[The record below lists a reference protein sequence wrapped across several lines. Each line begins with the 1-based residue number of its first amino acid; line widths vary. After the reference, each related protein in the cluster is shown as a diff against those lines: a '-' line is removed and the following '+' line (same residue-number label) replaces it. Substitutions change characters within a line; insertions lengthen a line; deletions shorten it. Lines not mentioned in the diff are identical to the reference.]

1 MKTIM
6 LIIAAI
12 SLAAC
17 NKDQTPQQS
26 VEQFKEAQGAVQA
39 AADAAKPHVE
49 AVFDQVIKPAI
60 EQVKADAVA
69 QSKSKLSSAAQQPAA
84 TPPARFQ
91 RVESGWNVGTE
102 FIYCYSDTWL
112 KHRNIACYSDPQH

>member
-6 LIIAAI
+6 LIIAALA
-12 SLAAC
+12 LAAC

-26 VEQFKEAQGAVQA
+26 VEQFKEAQSAVQA

-60 EQVKADAVA
+60 EQVKADAAA
-69 QSKSKLSSAAQQPAA
+69 QSKSKLSSAAQQSAA
-84 TPPARFQ
+84 TPPVRFQ
-91 RVESGWNVGTE
+91 RVESGWNVEPE
-102 FIYCYSDTWL
+102 FTYCYRDSWL
-112 KHRNIACYSDPQH
+112 KYPNLTCYSNPQH

>member
-6 LIIAAI
+6 LIIAALA
-12 SLAAC
+12 LAAC

-26 VEQFKEAQGAVQA
+26 VEQFKEAQSAVQA

-60 EQVKADAVA
+60 DQVKADASA
-69 QSKSKLSSAAQQPAA
+69 QTKSKRQQAGQPAA
-84 TPPARFQ
+84 IPPARFQ
-91 RVESGWNVGTE
+91 RVESGWNVVTE
-102 FIYCYSDTWL
+102 FTYCYRDSWL
-112 KHRNIACYSDPQH
+112 KYPNLTCYSNPQH